1 MGKKRRGSQAFAF
14 EQSEETLLQ
23 NENILKLYKNQT
35 FEPPEPRAL
44 ETIREEGNGDGAKRA
59 KRGESED
66 GYLVLG
72 LFKAGRIISDYKYW
86 KQDDKGKNR

>member
-35 FEPPEPRAL
+35 FEPL
-44 ETIREEGNGDGAKRA
+44 
-59 KRGESED
+59 
-66 GYLVLG
+66 
-72 LFKAGRIISDYKYW
+72 DYKCW
-86 KQDDKGKNR
+86 KQDDEEPKKEVEDQQAMERKKATKAQVSGLCARAEAH